1 MFLQTEGS
9 TGVDADKDK
18 DEGRSKAT
26 KVYNNESLLGGK
38 VCFSPFIFFGCCC
51 FRFLWLSSSFLA
63 AVGKFK
69 FVFNLTL

>member
-38 VCFSPFIFFGCCC
+38 VYFSPFIFFLVAAASVSYGCHHH
-51 FRFLWLSSSFLA
+51 FWLQLE
-63 AVGKFK
+63 
-69 FVFNLTL
+69 NLNLFST